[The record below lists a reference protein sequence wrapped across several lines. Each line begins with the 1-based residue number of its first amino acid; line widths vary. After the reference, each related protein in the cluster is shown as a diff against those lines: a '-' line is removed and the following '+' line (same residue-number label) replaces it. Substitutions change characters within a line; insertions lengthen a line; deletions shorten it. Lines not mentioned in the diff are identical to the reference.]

1 MQGKKSWF
9 LFVCHFY
16 LLIFVVFYKKNNASG
31 SPYGD

>member
-1 MQGKKSWF
+1 MRGKNLVV

-16 LLIFVVFYKKNNASG
+16 LLTFVISNKKNNASG